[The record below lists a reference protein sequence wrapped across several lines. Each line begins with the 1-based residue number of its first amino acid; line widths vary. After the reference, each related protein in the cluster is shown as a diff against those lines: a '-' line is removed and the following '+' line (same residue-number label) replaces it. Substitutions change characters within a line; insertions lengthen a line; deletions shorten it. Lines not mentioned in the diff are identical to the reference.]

1 MPHKWLTDAGNAT
14 SRMWTQKD
22 GKRCFL
28 FLRQVSCWSIHS
40 GYMKNMTHCWT
51 AVKPESFFVP
61 IVVAFQHLE
70 VNRHYSVA
78 SKLYFHSSDIKK
90 YSDVIF
96 NSGENCKINLP
107 QIPPMCD
114 RITQTQVFWS
124 SLFNFFWH
132 RQIFWTIYPEFPV
145 IWAITGKYWITW
157 NYDNSMTKIILS
169 LTTCLFHHIATN
181 TILNLISPSS

>member
-1 MPHKWLTDAGNAT
+1 MAMKNTWNTPMPHKWLTDAGNAT

-28 FLRQVSCWSIHS
+28 FLRLVSCWSIHS

-61 IVVAFQHLE
+61 FVVAFQHLE
-70 VNRHYSVA
+70 VYRHYSVT
-78 SKLYFHSSDIKK
+78 SKLYFLSSDIKK

-124 SLFNFFWH
+124 SLFNFLAHTNLLDNLSWVSSYLSDH
-132 RQIFWTIYPEFPV
+132 WQILDHLE
-145 IWAITGKYWITW
+145 
-157 NYDNSMTKIILS
+157 LR
-169 LTTCLFHHIATN
+169 
-181 TILNLISPSS
+181 